1 MAAEGVGSIGMSGEG
16 LEPHAPGEKF
26 AGDIFAGIAEG
37 PGDDVECRLVRSL
50 ARHRGG

>member
-26 AGDIFAGIAEG
+26 AGDIFAGISES
-37 PGDDVECRLVRSL
+37 PGDDVEFRLVRSL
-50 ARHRGG
+50 ARYRGG

>member
-1 MAAEGVGSIGMSGEG
+1 LAAEGVGSMGISGEG

-37 PGDDVECRLVRSL
+37 PGDDVDFRLVRSL
-50 ARHRGG
+50 AIHRGG